1 MDVEVL
7 EVLLGGREG
16 APPLRVVEAQPV
28 ALGHFA
34 VCWGDVVE
42 ERLLATRAGVEDLL
56 HFSLFVS
63 REHVVFAV
71 SGYT

>member
-1 MDVEVL
+1 
-7 EVLLGGREG
+7 
-16 APPLRVVEAQPV
+16 
-28 ALGHFA
+28 
-34 VCWGDVVE
+34 VE
-42 ERLLATRAGVEDLL
+42 ERLLATRAGVQDLL